1 MQELRYLSPKEAHVR
16 HDELVRRFGRV
27 PGTLYGGALGFILDH
42 VRQHGRDVSDK
53 AAFLLHVIAIQHPF
67 CAALREPTRY

>member
-42 VRQHGRDVSDK
+42 VRQHSRGVFDK
-53 AAFLLHVIAIQHPF
+53 AASLLHAIAIQHPF
-67 CAALREPTRY
+67 WAALREPTRY